1 MKIINPIYD
10 KAFKYLMQNERIAK
24 RVLEVILDQEV
35 LELAVSQQETV
46 VADDKRGFTLF
57 RLDFKAVI
65 LDAQGQRQTV
75 LIELQKSRFNTDLI
89 RFRQYLG
96 SNYIQ
101 TEAQTDAC
109 GTDKRVAY
117 PIITIYILGYNI
129 EEIPHL
135 AVNVNRCIVDAVS
148 HEPLDIH
155 SDFIDKL
162 THRAHILQ
170 VRRLPEVRR
179 SKLEQFMELFNQ
191 AKIAELPYFL
201 NLDHVADEFSDI
213 ARYMHGPV
221 ADDDFRRQLEAEAE
235 LDNLFDE
242 QEAKYL
248 QQLRESRQREEEE
261 RRQKEEER
269 RQKEEERRQK
279 EEERRQK
286 AEMARKLA
294 RLMKKEGV
302 ALEEIVEETG
312 LTAQEIV
319 KL

>member
-1 MKIINPIYD
+1 
-10 KAFKYLMQNERIAK
+10 
-24 RVLEVILDQEV
+24 
-35 LELAVSQQETV
+35 
-46 VADDKRGFTLF
+46 
-57 RLDFKAVI
+57 
-65 LDAQGQRQTV
+65 
-75 LIELQKSRFNTDLI
+75 
-89 RFRQYLG
+89 
-96 SNYIQ
+96 
-101 TEAQTDAC
+101 
-109 GTDKRVAY
+109 VAY

-235 LDNLFDE
+235 LDNFFDE